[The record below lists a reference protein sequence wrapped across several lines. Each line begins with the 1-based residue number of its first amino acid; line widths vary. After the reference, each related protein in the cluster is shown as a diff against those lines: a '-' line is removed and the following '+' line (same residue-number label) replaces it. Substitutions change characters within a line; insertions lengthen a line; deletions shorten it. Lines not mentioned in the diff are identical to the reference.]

1 MNFNLGLK
9 SSYKS
14 LISRSFNKRQKSGRV
29 LVVLLCAVSIF
40 MCSCATTPGLQDK
53 QDEFEKK
60 NNTIKY
66 SADRQL
72 DRLKVKGIG
81 LAGGLAAGL
90 IAVPVFKNSDAG
102 IACAAA
108 GLLLPS
114 VLYYDEKKD
123 SDAYGLS
130 AKIFTVAGAAAGLTW
145 GIWICVNNSKYAY
158 GEMALIVP
166 IIDVF
171 AVCLGLFGGGLAGWE
186 TGTIVGEAVD
196 PIAAIFEQKDA
207 GKQ

>member
-1 MNFNLGLK
+1 MNFNLGLN

-14 LISRSFNKRQKSGRV
+14 LIGRSFSKRQKSGRV
-29 LVVLLCAVSIF
+29 LVVLLCAVFIF
-40 MCSCATTPGLQDK
+40 LCSCATTPGLQDK
-53 QDEFEKK
+53 QGESYK

-81 LAGGLAAGL
+81 LAGGLTAGL
-90 IAVPVFKNSDAG
+90 ITWSVYQNLSTG

-108 GLLLPS
+108 GLMLPS
-114 VLYYDEKKD
+114 VFYYDEKKD
-123 SDAYGLS
+123 SDAYSLT
-130 AKIFTVAGAAAGLTW
+130 AKISTLAGAAAGLTW

-158 GEMALIVP
+158 GEMALIIP
-166 IIDVF
+166 LIDAF
-171 AVCLGLFGGGLAGWE
+171 AVCLGLFGGGLAGWQ
-186 TGTIVGEAVD
+186 TGTIVGEIVD

-207 GKQ
+207 EKQ